1 MCQEIKINSQP
12 LEESKIEPQLP
23 QTQEAIREELPV
35 ERISDQVADKAHPLA
50 PQNKLVIQGN
60 EEEQKRPRNSGS
72 VPASVS
78 AEQRDVGP

>member
-12 LEESKIEPQLP
+12 LEESKKEPQLP

-50 PQNKLVIQGN
+50 P
-60 EEEQKRPRNSGS
+60 
-72 VPASVS
+72 
-78 AEQRDVGP
+78 

>member
-35 ERISDQVADKAHPLA
+35 ERISYQVADKAHPLA
-50 PQNKLVIQGN
+50 P
-60 EEEQKRPRNSGS
+60 
-72 VPASVS
+72 
-78 AEQRDVGP
+78 